1 VKVLKSSKFLL
12 DENKEN
18 PYVVVRSKNYE
29 APDGR
34 KVGWNLNKDD
44 LKMTTSVNGIA
55 FVTRGRETISEYC
68 EELIDYAPFPS
79 GSIAIPMGGAS
90 GYAKLIHRPFYVGR
104 DVFVLVPRKG
114 HSLSDYEKAA
124 HVQQIRNLSWRYNFG
139 RQMNTTFS
147 NIQLDRH
154 RPPFLRTLL
163 QKIIPQG
170 AISMDKFED
179 RFKRMEFAD
188 FPLSK
193 LGEITSG
200 KEMEK
205 VNRQKPDSLHK
216 GHPFL
221 TTTIKHNMNSAYNE
235 GEWSINGRCVVRN
248 NDGHISVRHV
258 ESGGYVPPNGGA
270 GTIAFDFKGGSPGM
284 ASYQFED
291 YYCYSDL
298 KMIALN
304 KEYRS
309 HMVGLFI
316 AWRIRHSKWRWSK
329 TRKISNPKHD
339 QYIVSLPVD
348 VKGNV
353 DVKAIKK
360 LMRKL
365 PLSSC
370 IRPRPLKFH
379 HARAWVSGA

>member
-1 VKVLKSSKFLL
+1 MKSSKFYLN
-12 DENKEN
+12 DAADN
-18 PYVVVRSKNYE
+18 PYHVFRSIRKTL
-29 APDGR
+29 PDGR
-34 KVGWNLNKDD
+34 RYGLHLKKDE
-44 LKMTTSVNGIA
+44 LSMTNATEGIA
-55 FVTRGRETISEYC
+55 YVTRDSKPPSLFCQEKAEY
-68 EELIDYAPFPS
+68 EPFPA
-79 GSIAIPMGGAS
+79 GSIVVPMGGAV
-90 GYAKLIHRPFYVGR
+90 GFAKLIHRPFYT
-104 DVFVLVPRKG
+104 DKEIYVLVPKNK
-114 HSLSDYEKAA
+114 LSDYEKAA
-124 HVQQIRNLSWRYNFG
+124 HVQQIRSLSWRYNFG
-139 RQMNTTFS
+139 RQMNSTFS

-179 RFKRMEFAD
+179 QFKRMEFAD

-193 LGEITSG
+193 LGEIILG
-200 KEMEK
+200 KEMEI
-205 VNRQKPDSLHK
+205 VNRQKPDHLKK

-221 TTTIKHNMNSAYNE
+221 TTTTKHNMNSAYND
-235 GEWSINGRCVVRN
+235 GEWSINGRCIVRN
-248 NDGHISVRHV
+248 NDEHISVRHV
-258 ESGGYVPPNGGA
+258 KSGEYVPPNGDA
-270 GTIAFDFKGGSPGM
+270 GSIAFVFKGMGEIGM

-298 KMIALN
+298 KMIALK

-316 AWRIRHSKWRWSK
+316 AWRISHSKWRWSRE
-329 TRKISNPKHD
+329 RKISKPNQD

-360 LMRKL
+360 LMSKL

-370 IRPRPLKFH
+370 IRHRPLIFH